1 MNFPIV
7 FDYFLPFS
15 VRVELDR
22 GFPVLG
28 EVRAQNVFSSSTT
41 TVQLSSLKEQR
52 LKNHSFLQVLEF
64 RGILATTTTK
74 QNQDFDDNP

>member
-1 MNFPIV
+1 MNFPTV
-7 FDYFLPFS
+7 FDDFLPFS
-15 VRVELDR
+15 VRVERDR

-28 EVRAQNVFSSSTT
+28 EVRAPNVFSFSTR
-41 TVQLSSLKEQR
+41 TVQLSSLKEQQ

-64 RGILATTTTK
+64 RGTLATTITK